1 VEVVVDLG
9 AVTVVVAHP
18 EELATLS
25 VRVAAPPTASPA
37 VPEDVHR
44 LSDVLEAAHTG
55 RVGSDGSAFVDPAA
69 LRFHAAGQVDDGW
82 EVGFSR
88 MLELAAEHGWVA
100 EDGYLQAHVTW
111 PGGPE
116 G

>member
-1 VEVVVDLG
+1 
-9 AVTVVVAHP
+9 VA
-18 EELATLS
+18 S
-25 VRVAAPPTASPA
+25 
-37 VPEDVHR
+37 DVHR
-44 LSDVLEAAHTG
+44 LGDVLAAAHAG
-55 RVGSDGSAFVDPAA
+55 RLANEGTAFLDPAA

-111 PGGPE
+111 PSGIPDGGPT
-116 G
+116 